1 MWPGAFQLSIW
12 FKFEKRNSESH
23 TRVRVNAIVF
33 GYVNCVNYRMYWIV
47 HTTATLSKLY
57 TKPMLQRVF
66 NQRGGKMLQLL
77 GRVLSTSI
85 HATSHQCQW
94 RRNWV
99 GARVDDT
106 LFSYLSFRHTRTV
119 CTFSQ
124 HAQCVMSITEHFNYN
139 NCDCPPECDT
149 ISELSNNRIE
159 RLSARTLLINFTQ
172 CICLTSVSR
181 FDSVQYGQ
189 YHDTSML
196 KNEVMMTSLMINLD
210 SHADFFNEIPEYSEY
225 MVRYRWKNWQT
236 WNVQLF
242 SDIGGAAGLILGMS
256 FSTIVSILDWF
267 ISMLATFAQ
276 KQLVK
281 CCTKV

>member
-23 TRVRVNAIVF
+23 TRVRVNAIVV

-149 ISELSNNRIE
+149 ISELSNNIIE
-159 RLSARTLLINFTQ
+159 RLAARTLSNQFHTMHLSHFS
-172 CICLTSVSR
+172 LTFWFRSIWPVSR
-181 FDSVQYGQ
+181 HEHAEKRGDDDIANDQFGFACRFLQWNTRVFWIYGAW
-189 YHDTSML
+189 L
-196 KNEVMMTSLMINLD
+196 KRKFTN
-210 SHADFFNEIPEYSEY
+210 
-225 MVRYRWKNWQT
+225 
-236 WNVQLF
+236 
-242 SDIGGAAGLILGMS
+242 
-256 FSTIVSILDWF
+256 
-267 ISMLATFAQ
+267 
-276 KQLVK
+276 
-281 CCTKV
+281 